1 MNKKVFFVA
10 FTALA
15 CLGISARADDILSP
29 RTVTGHG
36 VSSDANPSCGEA
48 PGEAEQ
54 DADQD
59 ALSQCKTAGI
69 QRISDY
75 TVSSSCFAHGL
86 YGVSHA
92 SADYQCIDGTSP
104 LDRRV
109 VGQAESQGDCGLAT
123 NLSTLIASTQ
133 SAAPENARKDHNGIV
148 ETR

>member
-69 QRISDY
+69 QRIGDY
-75 TVSSSCFAHGL
+75 TSPRIATLTGYMDSAVQAPNISASTGLALSTVASSDRPKARRLRTGDEPVHADRIN
-86 YGVSHA
+86 GVSGSGKRA
-92 SADYQCIDGTSP
+92 
-104 LDRRV
+104 
-109 VGQAESQGDCGLAT
+109 
-123 NLSTLIASTQ
+123 
-133 SAAPENARKDHNGIV
+133 
-148 ETR
+148 